1 MKKRVTMQDIA
12 NETGL
17 SLAAVSYVLNGK
29 EGVSEERRA
38 LVMDTVKK
46 LGYVSNYAARSLA
59 MNSSK
64 LIGVCSPQTEAG
76 NKLMFDN
83 PFYSELMNN
92 IEYECR
98 QRGYHV
104 IISGTDID
112 ESYMNLAQKRSLD
125 GIIIIGSYSEEFYKE
140 FQNSNFPVVLIDTYF
155 DSNEF
160 NNVRIDDEEGGY
172 IAAKYL
178 LEHGHKK
185 IAFVSGQITDCG
197 VTQRRFEGYKRA
209 LKEFNIA
216 FDENNVYPSSVSFE
230 SGRQQAKVI
239 AEQNKDIT
247 AIMCTADVIAV
258 GASKQLSDMGVKIP
272 DEISIIG
279 FDNLKISKY
288 TSPSITTVSQNIEE
302 KGKIAVEMIL
312 NQIENDGE
320 MGKTYVL
327 PVKIVERKSVKKI

>member
-29 EGVSEERRA
+29 EGVSEERRK

-64 LIGVCSPQTEAG
+64 LIGVCSPQTEVG

-92 IEYECR
+92 IEFECR
-98 QRGYHV
+98 QKGYHI
-104 IISGTDID
+104 IISGTDAD

-140 FQNSNFPVVLIDTYF
+140 FHNSNVPVVLIDTYF
-155 DSNEF
+155 DSDEF
-160 NNVRIDDEEGGY
+160 CNVRINDEEGGY

-178 LEHGHKK
+178 LDRGHRN
-185 IAFVSGQITDCG
+185 IAFVSGTIIDCG
-197 VTQRRFEGYKRA
+197 VTQRRFDGYKKA
-209 LKEFNIA
+209 LDEYSIDLDDNNI
-216 FDENNVYPSSVSFE
+216 YSSNVSFQA
-230 SGRQQAKVI
+230 GREQAKRI
-239 AEQNKDIT
+239 YCENKNIT

-272 DEISIIG
+272 DEISIMG

-312 NQIENDGE
+312 KQINGE
-320 MGKTYVL
+320 EGIDKTVTL
-327 PVKIVERKSVKKI
+327 PVEIVERKSVKRL

>member
-17 SLAAVSYVLNGK
+17 STASVSYVLNGK
-29 EGVSEERRA
+29 EGVSEERRK
-38 LVMDTVKK
+38 LVMDAVKK

-64 LIGVCSPQTEAG
+64 LIGVCSPQTEQK

-92 IEYECR
+92 IEFECR

-125 GIIIIGSYSEEFYKE
+125 GIIIIGSYSEGFYKD
-140 FQNSNFPVVLIDTYF
+140 FQNSNFPVVLVDTYF

-160 NNVRIDDEEGGY
+160 SNVRIDDEQGGY
-172 IAAKYL
+172 ISAKYL
-178 LEHGHKK
+178 LEHGHKN
-185 IAFVSGQITDCG
+185 IAFVSGMITDCG

-209 LKEFNIA
+209 LSEFGVA
-216 FDENNVYPSSVSFE
+216 FDEKNVYSGNVSFE
-230 SGRQQAKVI
+230 SGREQAKSI
-239 AEQNKDIT
+239 AESNSDIT

-258 GASKQLSDMGVKIP
+258 GASKQLSDMGVRIP

-312 NQIENDGE
+312 SQIENDEETGN
-320 MGKTYVL
+320 TVVL
-327 PVKIVERKSVKKI
+327 PVEIVERKSVKKL

>member
-17 SLAAVSYVLNGK
+17 STAAVSYVLNDK
-29 EGVSEERRA
+29 EGVSEERRK
-38 LVMDTVKK
+38 LVMDAVKK

-64 LIGVCSPQTEAG
+64 LIGVCSPQTEEG
-76 NKLMFDN
+76 NRLMFDN

-92 IEYECR
+92 IEFECR

-125 GIIIIGSYSEEFYKE
+125 GIIIIGSYSQEFYKE
-140 FQNSNFPVVLIDTYF
+140 FQDSNFPVVLIDTYF
-155 DSNEF
+155 DSDEF

-172 IAAKYL
+172 ISAKYL
-178 LEHGHKK
+178 LEHGHKN
-185 IAFVSGQITDCG
+185 IAFVSGKIADCG

-209 LKEFNIA
+209 LNEYGVK
-216 FDENNVYPSSVSFE
+216 FDESNIYAGTVSFE
-230 SGRQQAKVI
+230 SGREQAKKI
-239 AEQNKDIT
+239 AEGNKGIT

-302 KGKIAVEMIL
+302 KGRMAVEMIL
-312 NQIENDGE
+312 NQIENDE
-320 MGKTYVL
+320 RFGKTLVL
-327 PVKIVERKSVKKI
+327 PVNIVERKSVKRL

>member
-17 SLAAVSYVLNGK
+17 SSASVSYVLNGK
-29 EGVSEERRA
+29 EGVSEQRRK
-38 LVMDTVKK
+38 LVMDAVKK

-64 LIGVCSPQTEAG
+64 LIGVCSPQTEEE
-76 NKLMFDN
+76 NRLMFDN

-98 QRGYHV
+98 LRGYHV
-104 IISGTDID
+104 IISGSDVD

-125 GIIIIGSYSEEFYKE
+125 GIIIIGSYSQEFYKE
-140 FQNSNFPVVLIDTYF
+140 FQNSNFPVVLVDTYF
-155 DSNEF
+155 DSDEF
-160 NNVRIDDEEGGY
+160 SNVRINDEEGGY
-172 IAAKYL
+172 IATKYL
-178 LEHGHKK
+178 LKYGHKNV
-185 IAFVSGQITDCG
+185 AFVSGTITDCG

-209 LKEFNIA
+209 LSEFNIE
-216 FDENNVYPSSVSFE
+216 FNSDYVYPSSVSFE
-230 SGRQQAKVI
+230 SGREQAKKI
-239 AEQNKDIT
+239 ITKNKDIT

-258 GASKQLSDMGVKIP
+258 GVSKQLSDMGVKIP
-272 DEISIIG
+272 DDISIIG

-302 KGKIAVEMIL
+302 KGKVAVEMIL
-312 NQIENDGE
+312 SQIEKDE
-320 MGKTYVL
+320 KIGKTVVL
-327 PVKIVERKSVKKI
+327 PVEIIERKSVKRL